1 MNDKQNNS
9 TNINEFLDM
18 LAKKR
23 AAERQNED
31 DKEGPMVEPIICNG
45 IADIIVKDEEK
56 EM

>member
-9 TNINEFLDM
+9 TNINKFLDM

-23 AAERQNED
+23 ATERQNED
-31 DKEGPMVEPIICNG
+31 DKEGPIVEPIICNG

>member
-1 MNDKQNNS
+1 MNDKQNDS
-9 TNINEFLDM
+9 TNINKFLDM

-23 AAERQNED
+23 ATEQQSED
-31 DKEGPMVEPIICNG
+31 DKDGPMVEPVICNG